1 MGCINVPRKGL
12 SQSALLYGHSVLTRL
27 KLLAKKSP
35 SQSENRCFVTGNKI
49 LRPAGLE
56 FCFSQCALSFV
67 IKKQKTSGSFF
78 KNKRPLLDQWT
89 RSD

>member
-49 LRPAGLE
+49 LRQLTNETSVLE
-56 FCFSQCALSFV
+56 KLCPSCKSKCPHEQCALFLE
-67 IKKQKTSGSFF
+67 
-78 KNKRPLLDQWT
+78 LLQTASICW
-89 RSD
+89 